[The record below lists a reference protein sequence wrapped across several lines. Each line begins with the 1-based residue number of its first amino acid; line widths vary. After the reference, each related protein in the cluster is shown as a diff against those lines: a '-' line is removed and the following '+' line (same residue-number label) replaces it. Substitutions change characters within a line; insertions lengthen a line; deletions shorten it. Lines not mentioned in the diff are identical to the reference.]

1 MTIRDEHFTDLQAA
15 LSTIYSGKEAESIA
29 FLVFEHL
36 GIDKTEVLAGKK
48 IILNESGKQFLS
60 STKARL
66 FTNEPIQYILGK
78 TVFYGLKFDVNKEV
92 LIPRQETEE
101 LVNLIIR
108 ENTLE
113 KPSILDIGTGSGC
126 IAISLK
132 KNIPDADVSACD
144 IRRKAIN
151 LAKKNARLNGIEIQF
166 HQKDVLRIAS
176 LYGKKYDIIVSNPP
190 YITKKE
196 KILMDSNVVD
206 FEPAEALFVPENN
219 PLVFYEC
226 IIELA
231 ARNLTDNGSVYF
243 EINESR
249 GAEVEMLLNKARFKA
264 VRIIKDING
273 KDRFATGNI

>member
-60 STKARL
+60 GAKARL

-101 LVNLIIR
+101 LVDLIIR

-176 LYGKKYDIIVSNPP
+176 LYGKKFDIIVSNPP